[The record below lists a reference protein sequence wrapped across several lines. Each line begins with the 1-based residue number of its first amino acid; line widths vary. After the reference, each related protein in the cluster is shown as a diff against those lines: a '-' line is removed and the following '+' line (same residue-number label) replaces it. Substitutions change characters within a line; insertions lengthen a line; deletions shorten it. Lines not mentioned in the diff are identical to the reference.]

1 LKCPKFNFGWGCDPG
16 PGVEAY
22 SAHPDH
28 HSCEKRNGQKEL
40 GKGEDKENRKGGDM
54 GREWDIG
61 KLTVVQWCAPP
72 PH

>member
-1 LKCPKFNFGWGCDPG
+1 
-16 PGVEAY
+16 VEAY

-40 GKGEDKENRKGGDM
+40 GKGEDKVNRKGRDM